1 MTIYSLPAGDPD
13 PWAEQPPEWPPPD
26 HDQGHA
32 AADAPSWAPVDL
44 SGILAGTWHP
54 PQPAMLTRSDGV
66 SLLYPGLTH
75 SFHGESESGK
85 SLVAQYLT
93 AQLIGQGLP
102 VAYLDYESDPGS
114 VVDRLLMFG
123 ATRDQVSANFT
134 YVQPEASPHA
144 NSAEAHAWL
153 DLTRRT
159 LALVVLDGVTASL
172 VASRMESKDND
183 QVTRWSREI
192 PEHLAH
198 RTGAAVVMID
208 HVPKDSQTRGRFA
221 IGAQAKLGRIT
232 GAAFMLEPKRTLGQG
247 LDGVVSIRIAKDR
260 PGQVRRHGG
269 PMRWTDR
276 TQEVARFVLDS
287 TGATPRTSVEP
298 PDRHPDEGR
307 PFRPT
312 AIMEKVSRHLET
324 STAPCTKS
332 QIEQNIPGK
341 AQATR
346 AALDLLVAEGYVT
359 QTPGPRSSLRH
370 ASAKPYRQASDP
382 QSDAFTGQADLPADQ
397 GDADTTT

>member
-1 MTIYSLPAGDPD
+1 MTDYAPDAD
-13 PWAEQPPEWPPPD
+13 PWADQPTDWPAPEAAEQP
-26 HDQGHA
+26 
-32 AADAPSWAPVDL
+32 ADAPSWAPVDL
-44 SGILAGTWHP
+44 TSILAGTWHP
-54 PQPAMLTRSDGV
+54 PQPAMLTRTDGV

-85 SLVAQYLT
+85 SLVAQYLS

-102 VAYLDYESDPGS
+102 VVYLDYESDPGS

-123 ATRDQVSANFT
+123 ATRDEVAAHFT

-144 NSAEAHAWL
+144 SSAEAHAWL
-153 DLTRRT
+153 DLTRRS

-192 PEHLAH
+192 PEQLAH

-269 PMRWTDR
+269 PVNWSDR

-287 TGATPRTSVEP
+287 TVSPPRASVQP
-298 PDRHPDEGR
+298 PDRHPDDGR

-312 AIMEKVSRHLET
+312 AVMDKVSRFLET
-324 STAPCTKS
+324 ASEPSTKR

-341 AQATR
+341 AQVTR
-346 AALDLLVAEGYVT
+346 AALELLVTEGYVT

-382 QSDAFTGQADLPADQ
+382 QSDAFTGQPDLPEQDS
-397 GDADTTT
+397 TTR